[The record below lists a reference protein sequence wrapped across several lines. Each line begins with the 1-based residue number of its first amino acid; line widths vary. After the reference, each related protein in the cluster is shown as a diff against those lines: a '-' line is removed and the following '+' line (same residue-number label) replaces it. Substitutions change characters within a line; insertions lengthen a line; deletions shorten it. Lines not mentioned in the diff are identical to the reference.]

1 MLLGHYELNNR
12 LASFGDEEKK
22 KKKFWTTRNKAI
34 ALGVGALALAGAG
47 GYALYK
53 MKGKPPTV
61 NNFKTKPTS
70 NVYPHS
76 KLPDDYYTNIKKK
89 KPESY
94 NNSTGEIKEISSQN
108 NFDNFM
114 EESNTTLRLP

>member
-1 MLLGHYELNNR
+1 MLLGHYELSHK
-12 LASFGDEEKK
+12 LASFSEEKKK

-53 MKGKPPTV
+53 MKGKPHTGT
-61 NNFKTKPTS
+61 NLKTKPTS

-76 KLPDDYYTNIKKK
+76 KLADDYYDKIKKK
-89 KPESY
+89 TPESY
-94 NNSTGEIKEISSQN
+94 NKSTGETKDISSWDDFN
-108 NFDNFM
+108 KSM
-114 EESNTTLRLP
+114 ENPDDVHVLP